1 MAGRRAGASV
11 HDSHG
16 VNLLLDMNLP
26 PSLTATLRSVGFT
39 AVHWSEMGDPRAADT
54 TVLDWARANG
64 HVLVTHDLDF
74 GALLAAGGQ
83 QSPSV
88 IQLRTADL
96 APDTY
101 APLLIAALNQTG
113 DTLADG
119 ALTVSPSES
128 RVRILP
134 LRRA

>member
-1 MAGRRAGASV
+1 V
-11 HDSHG
+11 K
-16 VNLLLDMNLP
+16 LLLDMNLP
-26 PSLTATLRSVGFT
+26 PSLTATLRSADFS
-39 AVHWSEMGDPRAADT
+39 AVHWSETGDPRAADT

-83 QSPSV
+83 KSPSV

-96 APDTY
+96 APDAY

-113 DTLADG
+113 DMLADG
-119 ALTVSPSES
+119 VLVTVSPSES

-134 LRRA
+134 LRRG

>member
-1 MAGRRAGASV
+1 M
-11 HDSHG
+11 
-16 VNLLLDMNLP
+16 
-26 PSLTATLRSVGFT
+26 
-39 AVHWSEMGDPRAADT
+39 
-54 TVLDWARANG
+54 
-64 HVLVTHDLDF
+64 THDLDF

-96 APDTY
+96 APDAS
-101 APLLIAALNQTG
+101 APLLIAALDQTS

-119 ALTVSPSES
+119 ALVTVSPSES

-134 LRRA
+134 LRRG

>member
-1 MAGRRAGASV
+1 V
-11 HDSHG
+11 K
-16 VNLLLDMNLP
+16 LLLDMNLP
-26 PSLTATLRSVGFT
+26 PSLTATLRSAGFT
-39 AVHWSEMGDPRAADT
+39 AVHWSEMGDPRAADM

-96 APDTY
+96 APDAY
-101 APLLIAALNQTG
+101 APLLIAALNQTS

-119 ALTVSPSES
+119 ALVTVSPSES

-134 LRRA
+134 LRRG

>member
-1 MAGRRAGASV
+1 MK
-11 HDSHG
+11 
-16 VNLLLDMNLP
+16 LLLDMNLP
-26 PSLTATLRSVGFT
+26 PSLTMTLRSAGFT
-39 AVHWSEMGDPRAADT
+39 ALHWSEIGDPRAADA

-83 QSPSV
+83 PSPSV

-96 APDTY
+96 APEAY
-101 APLLIAALNQTG
+101 APLLIAALSQNG

-119 ALTVSPSES
+119 ALVTVSPSES

-134 LRRA
+134 LRRD

>member
-1 MAGRRAGASV
+1 
-11 HDSHG
+11 
-16 VNLLLDMNLP
+16 MNLP
-26 PSLTATLRSVGFT
+26 PALTMTLRSAGFAT
-39 AVHWSEMGDPRAADT
+39 VHWSEIGDPRATDA

-96 APDTY
+96 APEAY
-101 APLLIAALNQTG
+101 APLLIAALGQNG
-113 DTLADG
+113 DTLAEG
-119 ALTVSPSES
+119 ALVTVSPSES
-128 RVRILP
+128 RARILP
-134 LRRA
+134 LRRS